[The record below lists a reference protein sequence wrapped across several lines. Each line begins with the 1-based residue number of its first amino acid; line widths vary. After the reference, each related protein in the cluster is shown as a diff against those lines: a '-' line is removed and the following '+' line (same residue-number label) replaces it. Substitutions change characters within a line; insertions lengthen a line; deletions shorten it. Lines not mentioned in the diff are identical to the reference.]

1 MCTSGC
7 SGLSP
12 LARGKRHGFGH
23 HQNLRRFIPAVAGN
37 TKHPSHHAGLPAVYP
52 RWRGEH
58 SVITGCVTTATGL
71 SPLARGTLCH
81 PPARGALPRFIPAG
95 AGNTIKTAQLKVVG
109 PVYPRWRG
117 EHMVSGPMTG
127 IPHGLSPLARGTHGE
142 CHRGNGAE
150 RFIPAGAGN
159 TDSAGTAFSAKSVY
173 PRWRGEHRT
182 RHLHR
187 TLSDGLSPLARGT
200 RQ

>member
-58 SVITGCVTTATGL
+58 YSVHRIDIETAGL
-71 SPLARGTLCH
+71 SPLARGTLYYRVLNS
-81 PPARGALPRFIPAG
+81 RGDRFIPAG
-95 AGNTIKTAQLKVVG
+95 AGNTI
-109 PVYPRWRG
+109 
-117 EHMVSGPMTG
+117 
-127 IPHGLSPLARGTHGE
+127 
-142 CHRGNGAE
+142 
-150 RFIPAGAGN
+150 
-159 TDSAGTAFSAKSVY
+159 SAATICRINSVY
-173 PRWRGEHRT
+173 PRWRGEHKF
-182 RHLHR
+182 
-187 TLSDGLSPLARGT
+187 SGIKGVFAFGLSPLARGT
-200 RQ
+200 LLSTATY